1 LPHQSAAF
9 LKRKGKVIASRRHR
23 FEAYLDK
30 VFDFSAAVEALP
42 DGRKFPRHK
51 EKKVFDAVFLG
62 AACQFPALHRIE
74 TECNQGAL
82 CHRIGPLSE
91 DAIGYAL
98 ERSDPDALF
107 TLGCEVACPL
117 KRNGVLRSDW
127 SRGLVVAAIDGIEIC
142 SSFARSCK
150 HCMERQVSHL
160 VDGELREET
169 QYYHRI
175 CVVAIVSSAFPIPLG
190 IRFQKNGESE
200 VACSLAL
207 LKDLIEKVGSR
218 FLDLLV
224 FDALY
229 LQTPF
234 TAEVQALGLDWVGNL
249 KENQPELLA
258 EAQRLT
264 AGAPEVHSQGQQE
277 LQLWHAPEVYWPV
290 ADRTIGVV
298 KTVRHRQKNRHRI
311 GRDEGGRKQVVK
323 ETFIETSTN
332 FYVSNLE
339 LGSIP
344 PLFIH
349 QLGRSRWL
357 IDSEVFQTM
366 TTDGHLKRPS
376 VHQDHGQALI
386 ALTMIRVL
394 AFTLTQVFFHRQVR
408 SHFRKSSFGFCDLA
422 RRLADQFLVRAQT
435 NSS

>member
-1 LPHQSAAF
+1 
-9 LKRKGKVIASRRHR
+9 
-23 FEAYLDK
+23 

-107 TLGCEVACPL
+107 TLGCEVACQL
-117 KRNGVLRSDW
+117 KRNGVFRSQW
-127 SRGLVVAAIDGIEIC
+127 SSGLVVAAIDGIEIC

-207 LKDLIEKVGSR
+207 LKNLIEKVGSR

-234 TAEVQALGLDWVGNL
+234 TAEVEALGLDWVGNL

-258 EAQRLT
+258 EAQRVT
-264 AGAPEVHSQGQQE
+264 AGAPEVHSQGQEE

-298 KTVRHRQKNRHRI
+298 KTVRHRQKNRQRI
-311 GRDEGGRKQVVK
+311 RRDDGGRKHVK
-323 ETFIETSTN
+323 ETVLETSTN

-394 AFTLTQVFFHRQVR
+394 AYTLTQVFFHRQMR

-422 RRLADQFLVRAQT
+422 RRLADQFLVLAQT
-435 NSS
+435 DSG

>member
-1 LPHQSAAF
+1 M
-9 LKRKGKVIASRRHR
+9 
-23 FEAYLDK
+23 
-30 VFDFSAAVEALP
+30 FDFSAAVEALP

-107 TLGCEVACPL
+107 TLGCEVACQL
-117 KRNGVLRSDW
+117 KRNGVFRSQW
-127 SRGLVVAAIDGIEIC
+127 SSGLVVAAIDGIEIC

-207 LKDLIEKVGSR
+207 LKNLIEKVGSR

-234 TAEVQALGLDWVGNL
+234 TAEVEALGLDWVGNL

-258 EAQRLT
+258 EAQRVT
-264 AGAPEVHSQGQQE
+264 AGAPEVHSQGQEE

-298 KTVRHRQKNRHRI
+298 KTVRHRQKNRQRI
-311 GRDEGGRKQVVK
+311 RRDDGGRKHVK
-323 ETFIETSTN
+323 ETVLETSTN

-394 AFTLTQVFFHRQVR
+394 AYTLTQVFFHRQMR

-422 RRLADQFLVRAQT
+422 RRLADQFLVLAQT
-435 NSS
+435 DSG

>member
-1 LPHQSAAF
+1 M
-9 LKRKGKVIASRRHR
+9 
-23 FEAYLDK
+23 
-30 VFDFSAAVEALP
+30 FDFSTAVEALP
-42 DGRKFPRHK
+42 DGRKFPRHQ

-74 TECNQGAL
+74 TECHQGAL
-82 CHRIGPLSE
+82 FHRIGPVSE

-98 ERSDPDALF
+98 ERCDPQALF
-107 TLGCEVACPL
+107 RLGCAVARQL

-142 SSFARSCK
+142 SSFARSCE
-150 HCMERQVSHL
+150 HCMERQVNHV
-160 VDGELREET
+160 VDGEPREQT

-234 TAEVQALGLDWVGNL
+234 TNAVEALGLDWVGNL

-258 EAQRLT
+258 EAQRVT
-264 AGAPEVHSQGQQE
+264 AGVPEVHAQGQEE

-298 KTVRHRQKNRHRI
+298 KTVRRRPKNRQRVRRGDAGQKHA
-311 GRDEGGRKQVVK
+311 VK
-323 ETFIETSTN
+323 ETVIETSTN

-344 PLFIH
+344 PLFIY

-357 IDSEVFQTM
+357 IDSDVFQTL
-366 TTDGHLKRPS
+366 TTGGHLKRPS
-376 VHQDHGQALI
+376 VHQNRGQALI

-408 SHFRKSSFGFCDLA
+408 SHFRKSSFGFCNLA
-422 RRLADQFLVRAQT
+422 RRLADQFLVMARP

>member
-1 LPHQSAAF
+1 M
-9 LKRKGKVIASRRHR
+9 
-23 FEAYLDK
+23 
-30 VFDFSAAVEALP
+30 FDFSAAVEALP
-42 DGRKFPRHK
+42 DSRKFPRHK

-74 TECNQGAL
+74 TECKQGAL

-98 ERSDPDALF
+98 ERSDPHALF
-107 TLGCEVACPL
+107 TLGCEVACQL
-117 KRNGVLRSDW
+117 KRNVLFRSQW

-207 LKDLIEKVGSR
+207 LKDLIEKAGSR

-234 TAEVQALGLDWVGNL
+234 TAEVEALGLDWVGNL

-258 EAQRLT
+258 EAQRVT
-264 AGAPEVHSQGQQE
+264 AGAPEVHSQGQEE

-298 KTVRHRQKNRHRI
+298 KTVRHRQKNRQRI
-311 GRDEGGRKQVVK
+311 RRDDGGRKHVVK
-323 ETFIETSTN
+323 ETVLETSTN

-394 AFTLTQVFFHRQVR
+394 AYTLTQVFFHRQMR

-422 RRLADQFLVRAQT
+422 RRLADQFLVIAQT
-435 NSS
+435 DSS

>member
-1 LPHQSAAF
+1 MQ
-9 LKRKGKVIASRRHR
+9 
-23 FEAYLDK
+23 
-30 VFDFSAAVEALP
+30 
-42 DGRKFPRHK
+42 
-51 EKKVFDAVFLG
+51 
-62 AACQFPALHRIE
+62 
-74 TECNQGAL
+74 
-82 CHRIGPLSE
+82 
-91 DAIGYAL
+91 
-98 ERSDPDALF
+98 
-107 TLGCEVACPL
+107 
-117 KRNGVLRSDW
+117 
-127 SRGLVVAAIDGIEIC
+127 
-142 SSFARSCK
+142 
-150 HCMERQVSHL
+150 RQVSPV
-160 VDGELREET
+160 VDGELREQT

-234 TAEVQALGLDWVGNL
+234 TAEVEALGLDWVGNL

-258 EAQRLT
+258 EAQRVT
-264 AGAPEVHSQGQQE
+264 ASAPEIHSQGPEE

-298 KTVRHRQKNRHRI
+298 KTVRHRQKNRQRI
-311 GRDEGGRKQVVK
+311 RRDDGGRKQVVK
-323 ETFIETSTN
+323 ETRIETSTN

-376 VHQDHGQALI
+376 VHQDQGQALI

-394 AFTLTQVFFHRQVR
+394 AFTLIQVFFHRQMR
-408 SHFRKSSFGFCDLA
+408 SRFRKSSFGFCDLA
-422 RRLADQFLVRAQT
+422 RRLADQFLVMAQT